1 MPKRTRG
8 SKHHAFT
15 PTTGQV
21 TNADANIAAIVRAS
35 HFPLS
40 IIMVGVGDG
49 PWDEMKNFD
58 DNLPQRQFDNCM

>member
-8 SKHHAFT
+8 SKHHALT

-21 TNADANIAAIVRAS
+21 TNLDVNIAAIVRAS